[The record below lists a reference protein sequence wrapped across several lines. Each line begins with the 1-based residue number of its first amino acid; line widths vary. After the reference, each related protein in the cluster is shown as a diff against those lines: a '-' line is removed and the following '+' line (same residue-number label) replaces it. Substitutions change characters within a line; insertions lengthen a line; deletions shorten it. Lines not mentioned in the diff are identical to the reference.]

1 LYKGGERW
9 PKGLLFDIFSRAKAQ
24 KKKLNRAC
32 ELPKGQTDMSTS
44 KQRQFA
50 NQASL
55 KQALFAGAIAG
66 TAVDTALFP
75 LGENYISFSRYP
87 LSLT

>member
-1 LYKGGERW
+1 VCTSVSVIS
-9 PKGLLFDIFSRAKAQ
+9 FQ
-24 KKKLNRAC
+24 KNLRSVTVDSQ
-32 ELPKGQTDMSTS
+32 GQTAMSTS
-44 KQRQFA
+44 KQPQFA

-75 LGENYISFSRYP
+75 LGKYI
-87 LSLT
+87 TW

>member
-1 LYKGGERW
+1 M
-9 PKGLLFDIFSRAKAQ
+9 P
-24 KKKLNRAC
+24 
-32 ELPKGQTDMSTS
+32 PHMSTS
-44 KQRQFA
+44 KQPQFA

-75 LGENYISFSRYP
+75 LGECLIQTSHHCIH
-87 LSLT
+87 LTLYALYG

>member
-1 LYKGGERW
+1 MDL
-9 PKGLLFDIFSRAKAQ
+9 Q
-24 KKKLNRAC
+24 
-32 ELPKGQTDMSTS
+32 GQTVMSTS
-44 KQRQFA
+44 KQPQFA

-75 LGENYISFSRYP
+75 LGKYI
-87 LSLT
+87 TW

>member
-1 LYKGGERW
+1 
-9 PKGLLFDIFSRAKAQ
+9 
-24 KKKLNRAC
+24 
-32 ELPKGQTDMSTS
+32 MSTS

-75 LGENYISFSRYP
+75 LGEKSISFS
-87 LSLT
+87 LSIVSCLPNLISWIVRHCQDETAIPGWIRRIGRV